1 MQRLLIL
8 LLLPLFS
15 CAQSELPK
23 VDNDTLTT
31 TSGFRAIAGTDIK
44 LGIGTLPTGDFKY
57 VTESSTS
64 FAALTRGPRYKPDPV
79 GRKLNGHLFH
89 IKKFR
94 KEGTKKTGYTYYI
107 ILGGGGP
114 VNYECDIENA
124 IATGEIVVPDEFKP
138 KVTGSAAP
146 VSNPTDELK
155 KLKDLY
161 DSGALTKDEYDSA
174 KKKIL
179 SKM

>member
-1 MQRLLIL
+1 MKRLLIL
-8 LLLPLFS
+8 LLVPMFS
-15 CAQSELPK
+15 RAQSELPK
-23 VDNDTLTT
+23 VDNDTLLT
-31 TSGFRAIAGTDIK
+31 TSGFKAIAGTDIK
-44 LGIGTLPTGDFKY
+44 LGVGTLPSGDFKY
-57 VTESSTS
+57 ISESSRS

-79 GRKLNGHLFH
+79 GRKWNGHLFH

-94 KEGTKKTGYTYYI
+94 KEGTDERGYTWYV

-124 IATGEIVVPDEFKP
+124 IATGEIIVPDAFKP
-138 KVTGSAAP
+138 KVAGSAAP
-146 VSNPTDELK
+146 AYSPSDELK

-161 DSGALTKDEYDSA
+161 DSGALTKGEYDSA

-179 SKM
+179 AKM